1 MSTPIVLAHLEG
13 DDAAGV
19 RLAACTGCGG
29 TLVRAAAT
37 CDRCRLPPTRAR
49 VMAVLRGALAPMR
62 PRDVV
67 QATGLPS
74 RAGRAGTPLQ
84 PAPRH
89 PRGQWPVRGGVVSAP
104 TCHRTTDPSP
114 ASSKIRG
121 IR

>member
-49 VMAVLRGALAPMR
+49 VMAALRGAPAPMR

-74 RAGRAGTPLQ
+74 RAVWDALDGLARRCNPPRATRVGNGRY
-84 PAPRH
+84 
-89 PRGQWPVRGGVVSAP
+89 GV
-104 TCHRTTDPSP
+104 
-114 ASSKIRG
+114 AS
-121 IR
+121 